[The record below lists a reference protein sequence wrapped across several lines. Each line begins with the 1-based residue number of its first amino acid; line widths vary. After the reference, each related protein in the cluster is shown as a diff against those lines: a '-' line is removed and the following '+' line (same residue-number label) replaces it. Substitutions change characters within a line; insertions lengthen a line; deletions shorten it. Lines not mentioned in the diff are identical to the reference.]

1 MPMCNTVLCIINRM
15 RPKEERNRGSNFS
28 NVFFPFIFP
37 SQNNAE
43 PQQASKVLGWI
54 RSATLTRWQFSIY
67 MHDSS
72 PNWKDYKSL
81 LLNWVL
87 PITREFWILLPPLPL
102 FFKYTLPFLV
112 IITEKETNVAGCGY
126 SKENGNCHFCK
137 YEVSPTHIDSAQFRP
152 YVFPKL

>member
-1 MPMCNTVLCIINRM
+1 M

-37 SQNNAE
+37 FQNNAE

-54 RSATLTRWQFSIY
+54 RSATLTRCQFSIY

-81 LLNWVL
+81 LLN
-87 PITREFWILLPPLPL
+87 
-102 FFKYTLPFLV
+102 
-112 IITEKETNVAGCGY
+112 
-126 SKENGNCHFCK
+126 
-137 YEVSPTHIDSAQFRP
+137 
-152 YVFPKL
+152 